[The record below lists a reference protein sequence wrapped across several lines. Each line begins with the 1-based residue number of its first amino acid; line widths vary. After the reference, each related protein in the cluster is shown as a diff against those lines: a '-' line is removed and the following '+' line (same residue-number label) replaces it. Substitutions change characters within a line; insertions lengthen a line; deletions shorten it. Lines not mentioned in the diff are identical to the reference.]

1 MGKDSRASR
10 RPGRTRAQVASLAIL
25 GMALLVAAA
34 GLRAHVMPG
43 RGLSAPV
50 ELQAAV
56 GAVGPGSQ
64 LTLQTAAGPMKLTV
78 DSQMNQAGYVHA
90 YGYANGQM
98 YAGFVQLAAQ
108 NAAAQ
113 QALALAPTNGQA
125 QLAQYPPADPYS
137 QQTAYAA
144 AVQQW
149 GGPQQQQQ
157 RLADAGTASAAQA
170 APAGSLQLHIGAHG
184 GLTLNGEHV
193 VPSNRK
199 TAAILRL
206 LARRVEAQ
214 RAGLAGRPI
223 IRDWHAP
230 RSEVTSKLD
239 AEISHAKRL
248 VSKLETVR
256 AERGDAS
263 RSMLAARR
271 SVRRRHERSRGGEP
285 RAAIWAA
292 MQSLM
297 HSVDKIEKKQ
307 DKMAK
312 VVKKVSKVMRFDPF
326 TVSKR

>member
-1 MGKDSRASR
+1 M
-10 RPGRTRAQVASLAIL
+10 
-25 GMALLVAAA
+25 VAAA

-98 YAGFVQLAAQ
+98 YAGYVQLAAQ

-149 GGPQQQQQ
+149 GVRSSSSSGLLPVRRLQHKQ
-157 RLADAGTASAAQA
+157 R
-170 APAGSLQLHIGAHG
+170 
-184 GLTLNGEHV
+184 
-193 VPSNRK
+193 
-199 TAAILRL
+199 
-206 LARRVEAQ
+206 Q
-214 RAGLAGRPI
+214 RALCSCTLALTG
-223 IRDWHAP
+223 
-230 RSEVTSKLD
+230 V
-239 AEISHAKRL
+239 
-248 VSKLETVR
+248 
-256 AERGDAS
+256 
-263 RSMLAARR
+263 
-271 SVRRRHERSRGGEP
+271 
-285 RAAIWAA
+285 
-292 MQSLM
+292 
-297 HSVDKIEKKQ
+297 
-307 DKMAK
+307 
-312 VVKKVSKVMRFDPF
+312 
-326 TVSKR
+326 

>member
-1 MGKDSRASR
+1 M
-10 RPGRTRAQVASLAIL
+10 
-25 GMALLVAAA
+25 
-34 GLRAHVMPG
+34 
-43 RGLSAPV
+43 
-50 ELQAAV
+50 
-56 GAVGPGSQ
+56 
-64 LTLQTAAGPMKLTV
+64 
-78 DSQMNQAGYVHA
+78 
-90 YGYANGQM
+90 
-98 YAGFVQLAAQ
+98 
-108 NAAAQ
+108 
-113 QALALAPTNGQA
+113 
-125 QLAQYPPADPYS
+125 
-137 QQTAYAA
+137 
-144 AVQQW
+144 
-149 GGPQQQQQ
+149 
-157 RLADAGTASAAQA
+157 
-170 APAGSLQLHIGAHG
+170 
-184 GLTLNGEHV
+184 NGEHV